1 MSQIKSVKELFEKNL
16 NPNLKIDKEFFE
28 KLKIFRVSW
37 SQRTEDHIEFLG
49 SNYIGLQP
57 VRFSSQD
64 EDIFFS
70 DIVEIDKDTLIT
82 DIKYTKGIDTKRK
95 VESNPYYLTT
105 VYLMHRFTTSSLP
118 NNLKIEAVTELYY
131 LFAYKVISSLIM
143 HYFKYNADISLI
155 KATDSRLSNKFLI
168 KRVNSWQELFT
179 YRARDVL
186 PSGLHYSRL
195 KSFSTE
201 DCLRVIRD
209 MQGRIRDIVKNIYAV
224 MLEVKESNEKVVS
237 SSLLMADE
245 EGVKVGDITN
255 SQDRYIIE
263 LNRLLSLER
272 DLIDN
277 DLLYLL
283 SNVLKTFNVNETI
296 TILQYI
302 TNNDFSGKD
311 VLAEHIITDG
321 VDILQR
327 KNIKDYQK
335 NILVVIQTIK
345 NWFINRSISNNL
357 KKTKDDVN
365 KVVCLATKQKPGW
378 RSMNSTVSVMI
389 YLFVRAIIKKEI

>member
-1 MSQIKSVKELFEKNL
+1 MSQIKTVKELFEKNI
-16 NPNLKIDKEFFE
+16 NSNLKIDKEFIK
-28 KLKIFRVSW
+28 KLKIFRITW

-70 DIVEIDKDTLIT
+70 DVVGIDKDTLTT
-82 DIKYTKGIDTKRK
+82 DIRYTKGIDTKRK

-105 VYLMHRFTTSSLP
+105 VYFMHRFTISSLP
-118 NNLKIEAVTELYY
+118 SNNKIEAVTELYY

-155 KATDSRLSNKFLI
+155 KATDTRLSNKFLI
-168 KRVNSWQELFT
+168 KQVNSWQELFT

-186 PSGLHYSRL
+186 PNGLHYSRL
-195 KSFSTE
+195 KSFSTD
-201 DCLRVIRD
+201 DCLRIIRD
-209 MQGRIRDIVKNIYAV
+209 LQGRIRDIVKNIYSV
-224 MLEVKESNEKVVS
+224 MMEVKESNEKIVS
-237 SSLLMADE
+237 SNLLMSDE
-245 EGVKVGDITN
+245 EGVKVGDVTN
-255 SQDRYIIE
+255 KHDRYITE

-283 SNVLKTFNVNETI
+283 SNLYKTFNVNETI
-296 TILQYI
+296 TVLQYI
-302 TNNDFSGKD
+302 SNNDFPGKNF
-311 VLAEHIITDG
+311 LSEHIITDG
-321 VDILQR
+321 VDILHR

-335 NILVVIQTIK
+335 NILLVIQTIK
-345 NWFINRSISNNL
+345 NWFVNRSISSNL
-357 KKTKDDVN
+357 KKTKNDIN
-365 KVVCLATKQKPGW
+365 KVVCLATKQKPSW
-378 RSMNSTVSVMI
+378 RSMNSTISVML
-389 YLFVRAIIKKEI
+389 YLFIRAIIKKEI